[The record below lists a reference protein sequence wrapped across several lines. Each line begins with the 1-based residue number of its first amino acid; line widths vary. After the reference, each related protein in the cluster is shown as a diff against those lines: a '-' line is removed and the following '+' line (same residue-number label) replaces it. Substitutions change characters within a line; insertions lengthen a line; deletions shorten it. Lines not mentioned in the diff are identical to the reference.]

1 MTTLRES
8 TLPDASPLGTALA
21 GKYLTFSIGE
31 ESYGIAVLKVREI
44 IRMLEITA
52 VPQMPEYVRG
62 VVNLR
67 GKIIPVIDLRRRF
80 GMTEGNDADD
90 RTCIIVV
97 QALLTKGGSAVMGM
111 VVDEVEEVVDI
122 ESGDVEAT
130 PDFGTRLRSDYILG
144 MSKVKGRIQTLLDID
159 RVILAD
165 ELIEEAALAV

>member
-1 MTTLRES
+1 MTQTLAS
-8 TLPDASPLGTALA
+8 TAPDASPLGTALA

-80 GMTEGNDADD
+80 GMTEGDDTDD

-97 QALLTKGGSAVMGM
+97 QAAMASGQRTTIGM
-111 VVDEVEEVVDI
+111 VVDRVEEVVQI
-122 ESGDVEAT
+122 ESGDLEAT
-130 PDFGTRLRSDYILG
+130 PDFGTKLRSDYILG
-144 MSKVKGRIQTLLDID
+144 MSKVRGRIQTLLDID
-159 RVILAD
+159 RVILAGD
-165 ELIEEAALAV
+165 LIEETALAV